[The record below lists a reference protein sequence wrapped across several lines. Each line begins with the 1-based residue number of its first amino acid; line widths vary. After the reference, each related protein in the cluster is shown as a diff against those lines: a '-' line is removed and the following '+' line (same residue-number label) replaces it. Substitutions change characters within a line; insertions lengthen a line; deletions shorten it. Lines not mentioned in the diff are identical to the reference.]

1 MKIRN
6 LVILLVA
13 AGVLGFWAYRIVDE
27 GRQAHRPA
35 QVGQAV
41 FKDLPVN
48 DVVSIVITTPETNFV
63 IQRADEKWIIPAR
76 FNYPAKFDK
85 VADTLVALRDLK
97 IGQMVP
103 GGSER
108 LEAFNL
114 QAPDSNVPTAA
125 TRLEVRGANNQL
137 LAELLIG
144 KHFNTQPP
152 SSSRQPMMFGGGYP
166 SGHYVRL
173 ADGAVAVIGR
183 TLDNMIEP
191 VKSWL
196 ADEFINVN
204 ASDLDAVEITGPERI
219 PVKVRRNPDSK
230 ILELDGLQAE
240 EGTADAGKLNQLAG
254 ALSYLSFDDVADPA
268 LSPAETGLDKPV
280 VFTARASDGRIY
292 TVHIGNP
299 VSSDSADR
307 YATARIEYVAPPTA
321 EKKSEGDAAAGEEAA
336 DADEDKT
343 ELKEEAR
350 ILNEKLSPWIYIL
363 RSYRVDNMLLERDAL
378 IATPEPEEQTEQP
391 EAVSVDAETV
401 SVANDQAD
409 VPMAQP
415 EAEPADEPAENTASD
430 QADESLES
438 LAKPEEKLSE
448 PVVEP
453 PAEQ

>member
-13 AGVLGFWAYRIVDE
+13 AGLLGFWAYRIVDD

-35 QVGQAV
+35 QVGQTV

-48 DVVSIVITTPETNFV
+48 DVVSIVITTPETNVV
-63 IQRADEKWIIPAR
+63 IQRAEERWTVPSR

-85 VADTLVALRDLK
+85 VADTLIALRDLK

-108 LEAFNL
+108 PEAFNL
-114 QAPDSNVPTAA
+114 QAPDSNVSSAA
-125 TRLEVRGANNQL
+125 TRLELRGANNQL

-152 SSSRQPMMFGGGYP
+152 GSSRQPMMFGGGYP

-191 VKSWL
+191 AKSWL
-196 ADEFINVN
+196 ADDFINVN
-204 ASDLDAVEITGPERI
+204 ASDLDEVEIAGPDRI
-219 PVKVRRNPDSK
+219 SVKVRRNPDSK
-230 ILELDGLQAE
+230 TLELDGLQAE
-240 EGTADAGKLNQLAG
+240 EGTADASKLNQLAG

-268 LSPAETGLDKPV
+268 MPPAETGLDKPV

-292 TVHIGNP
+292 TLHIGNP

-307 YATARIEYVAPPTA
+307 YATARVEYVAPPAA
-321 EKKSEGDAAAGEEAA
+321 EKKPEGDAAAGEETA
-336 DADEDKT
+336 DADKDKA
-343 ELKEEAR
+343 EPKEEAR
-350 ILNEKLSPWIYIL
+350 VLNEKLSPWIYIL
-363 RSYRVDNMLLERDAL
+363 RSYRLDNMLMERDTL
-378 IATPEPEEQTEQP
+378 IVPPPKPEEQTEQP
-391 EAVSVDAETV
+391 EAVSADAEKM
-401 SVANDQAD
+401 SAANDQAD
-409 VPMAQP
+409 VPVAQP
-415 EAEPADEPAENTASD
+415 AAGRRLNPP
-430 QADESLES
+430 
-438 LAKPEEKLSE
+438 LSH
-448 PVVEP
+448 P
-453 PAEQ
+453 QSRRLSRLQS